1 MNTRRSIR
9 TILFLLLGI
18 TLNAIRVSAKIGEQE
33 NWYLAEEIDLKS
45 DNTESETDSH
55 FSFDITQD
63 SSSGIDKLIVFQ
75 SAFHGGNSKIK
86 VFDLGGNLISERD
99 SPEVPTEFGGVIS
112 SSTDIEVDTN
122 GVIYGINGSQIF
134 SISDSDLK
142 WIVNPTDFG
151 YAGLRDLALSNDDLL
166 YIVGQKYPYSDDH
179 RIIVLDKKGNKI
191 SDFGNTGKAPGELE
205 RIHSINF
212 LPNDNLVLTTTNLE
226 YEQDNL
232 RLHEFEKEGKFISRS
247 EAYPT
252 YFSYSTTPY
261 AGPYP
266 RPKTFVDNS
275 GNIFAGKYIFNPE
288 LKLLDQDF
296 LTNTENGYYSIL
308 GNHPK
313 QTKDGGTMV
322 IERWKNNQ
330 WFLQIWKRAY
340 RTKGTPT
347 PNVIPQP
354 VVRSVAQRAG
364 TNILDIDF
372 EILDSDDDTATAGI
386 IASVDGN
393 FDDLTKLIV
402 PSSLAE
408 GTENKIGQPVATN
421 QTHRVSWYVKGDWS
435 ELTGNLKIGLL
446 ARDARRNKPVDLH
459 FLELPFSGGE
469 LTISRSPLKDSD
481 ISNFLLFELGRGSTS
496 LSIQYGKIKDANG
509 NTLAEQSGNSIIS
522 TQAGRDYFMDALG
535 YRWATIGEV
544 ALAKE
549 AATPGTINQFASSNQ
564 IKPRNLPGKV
574 NEYGFDVG
582 NHGNRAWWVVKAN
595 EVNMPVFSHDWSSP
609 DSNFSVSGMNS
620 NLFKGM
626 SASLLEDSTN
636 PTIIVGQGGKYD
648 YWDSS
653 DGTEGP
659 FYYASLGN
667 HYNQGLPIMDA
678 EMAVPLPPA
687 YGVSLTIEGHEV
699 SKPLATSGNIV
710 AVGSFYENA
719 VYLFEMIKAPGG
731 QLYNPSRIARI
742 TSPSN
747 EGNEFFGLTVDL
759 SDNILVVGAP
769 RSNANGYQSSGAAYV
784 FRINNDKTISHLA
797 KLSNPAG
804 QANDQFGYALNVSG
818 NIIAIGANDYQ
829 PFLGNGD
836 HGVFLYQVD
845 GDNVKQTQLL
855 NPKIDSE
862 LHHFGNAITIEN
874 NLLFVG
880 AYIGNAVSIYSL
892 NQDGTAVFLNTIKS
906 PNPTNEGA
914 FGASIDVH
922 NDLAVIGAPGE
933 FSESSIRDGVVYVYK
948 VRSDGRVTLLER
960 LIHPKSQQLLKFGE
974 SVNISSDRILVGAP
988 GYDISESNPN
998 IGSVILFNYSK

>member
-1 MNTRRSIR
+1 MKTMNTSSTLR
-9 TILFLLLGI
+9 TLPKVLAFLVALGC
-18 TLNAIRVSAKIGEQE
+18 TLPLIHAKVGEQE
-33 NWYLAEEIDLKS
+33 NWYLAKEIR
-45 DNTESETDSH
+45 TEIEGYTPNKWDQYY
-55 FSFDITQD
+55 SFDVHTSPTTGEEVITVFFAGASAKTFSLEGEML
-63 SSSGIDKLIVFQ
+63 SSNTLLTKLPEDR
-75 SAFHGGNSKIK
+75 AF
-86 VFDLGGNLISERD
+86 
-99 SPEVPTEFGGVIS
+99 
-112 SSTDIEVDTN
+112 DIEVDTY
-122 GVIYGINGSQIF
+122 GKIYGVNFTGVFCIEENEIIWINNFSNESQ
-134 SISDSDLK
+134 SR
-142 WIVNPTDFG
+142 DFRSLAIG
-151 YAGLRDLALSNDDLL
+151 PDEKIYASSKGHKKIYVFDKEGNELSE
-166 YIVGQKYPYSDDH
+166 IGGP
-179 RIIVLDKKGNKI
+179 GE
-191 SDFGNTGKAPGELE
+191 APGQFANTPIPSHEGVD
-205 RIHSINF
+205 F
-212 LPNDNLVLTTTNLE
+212 LPNGNLITATSN
-226 YEQDNL
+226 
-232 RLHEFEKEGKFISRS
+232 RLHVFKTDGTFIKR
-247 EAYPT
+247 T
-252 YFSYSTTPY
+252 
-261 AGPYP
+261 
-266 RPKTFVDNS
+266 D
-275 GNIFAGKYIFNPE
+275 E
-288 LKLLDQDF
+288 LGVGSARVTVSATGQPLAWEILFDQDLNPLNKSVNSLGAHNLNF
-296 LTNTENGYYSIL
+296 ASSYYHNFAKWTSSGDIV
-308 GNHPK
+308 
-313 QTKDGGTMV
+313 TTAW
-322 IERWKNNQ
+322 INNQ
-330 WFLQIWKRAY
+330 RPLQIWKRAY

-372 EILDSDDDTATAGI
+372 EIIDSDDATATAGI

>member
-1 MNTRRSIR
+1 M
-9 TILFLLLGI
+9 
-18 TLNAIRVSAKIGEQE
+18 
-33 NWYLAEEIDLKS
+33 
-45 DNTESETDSH
+45 
-55 FSFDITQD
+55 
-63 SSSGIDKLIVFQ
+63 
-75 SAFHGGNSKIK
+75 
-86 VFDLGGNLISERD
+86 
-99 SPEVPTEFGGVIS
+99 
-112 SSTDIEVDTN
+112 
-122 GVIYGINGSQIF
+122 
-134 SISDSDLK
+134 
-142 WIVNPTDFG
+142 
-151 YAGLRDLALSNDDLL
+151 
-166 YIVGQKYPYSDDH
+166 
-179 RIIVLDKKGNKI
+179 
-191 SDFGNTGKAPGELE
+191 
-205 RIHSINF
+205 
-212 LPNDNLVLTTTNLE
+212 
-226 YEQDNL
+226 
-232 RLHEFEKEGKFISRS
+232 
-247 EAYPT
+247 
-252 YFSYSTTPY
+252 
-261 AGPYP
+261 
-266 RPKTFVDNS
+266 
-275 GNIFAGKYIFNPE
+275 
-288 LKLLDQDF
+288 
-296 LTNTENGYYSIL
+296 
-308 GNHPK
+308 
-313 QTKDGGTMV
+313 
-322 IERWKNNQ
+322 
-330 WFLQIWKRAY
+330 
-340 RTKGTPT
+340 
-347 PNVIPQP
+347 
-354 VVRSVAQRAG
+354 AQRAG

-372 EILDSDDDTATAGI
+372 EILDSDDATATAGI

-435 ELTGNLKIGLL
+435 ELTGSLKIGLL
-446 ARDARRNKPVDLH
+446 ARDARRNKAVDLH
-459 FLELPFSGGE
+459 FLELPFSGGK

-509 NTLAEQSGNSIIS
+509 NTLAEQSGTSIIS
-522 TQAGRDYFMDALG
+522 TQAGRDYFMNALG

-544 ALAKE
+544 SMAKE
-549 AATPGTINQFASSNQ
+549 AATPGTINEFAANNQ
-564 IKPRNLPGKV
+564 VKPRNLPGKV

-582 NHGNRAWWVVKAN
+582 DHGTRSWWVVKAN

-636 PTIIVGQGGKYD
+636 PTIIVGQGGKHD

-687 YGVSLTIEGHEV
+687 YGVTLTIEGHEV

-731 QLYNPSRIARI
+731 QLYNPTRIARI

-836 HGVFLYQVD
+836 HGVFLYQID

-948 VRSDGRVTLLER
+948 VHSDGRLTLLER

-974 SVNISSDRILVGAP
+974 SVNISSNRILVGAP